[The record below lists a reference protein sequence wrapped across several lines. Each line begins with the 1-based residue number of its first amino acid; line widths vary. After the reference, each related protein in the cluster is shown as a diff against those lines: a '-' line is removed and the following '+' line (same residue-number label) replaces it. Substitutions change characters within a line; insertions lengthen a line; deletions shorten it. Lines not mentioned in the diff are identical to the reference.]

1 MHSFTYESKDS
12 NNNSKEI
19 LGLLQFYTNLSR
31 NVSWLIGDLE
41 LVPTYIGDYHPS
53 GKVEPPQRVSLT
65 SIQRF
70 QEEGFLWLSLKEIE
84 ELLNDSLSVHRGVFV
99 CLPEHMEVSHFH
111 GDAESTSLQHESALH
126 EITVLD
132 DLIMIQSSFKLRP
145 PMCSG
150 E

>member
-12 NNNSKEI
+12 NNNSEEI

-41 LVPTYIGDYHPS
+41 LVPLYLGDYHPT
-53 GKVEPPQRVSLT
+53 GKPEPQRISLT
-65 SIQRF
+65 MIQKF
-70 QEEGFLWLSLKEIE
+70 QEEGFLRLSLKEIE
-84 ELLNDSLSVHRGVFV
+84 EMLNDSLSVHRAVFV
-99 CLPEHMEVSHFH
+99 CLPEHVEVSHFH
-111 GDAESTSLQHESALH
+111 GDAESLSLQHESALH

-132 DLIMIQSSFKLRP
+132 DLIIINSAFKLRP
-145 PMCSG
+145 SMMSG